1 MPLAR
6 AQSEGGRACGQL
18 RMFADLIEE
27 GSWTDARIDHAQPD
41 RKPLPKPDSR
51 SMLKA
56 MGPVVV
62 FGPANF
68 PLAFSVA
75 GGDTAS
81 ALAAGCPGI
90 VKAHSRHPGGS
101 GYVGPPLQ
109 PAVVPGALHAGIFS
123 LLFVAPRDILA

>member
-6 AQSEGGRACGQL
+6 AQSERGRTCGQL

-81 ALAAGCPGI
+81 APAAGCPGS
-90 VKAHSRHPGGS
+90 VKAPSRHPGVS
-101 GYVGPPLQ
+101 GYVGQGLQ
-109 PAVVPGALHAGIFS
+109 SAVGGGRVHARGFS
-123 LLFVAPRDILA
+123 LFFGGGRE

>member
-6 AQSEGGRACGQL
+6 AQSERGRTCGQL

-75 GGDTAS
+75 GGGTAI
-81 ALAAGCPGI
+81 APAAGCPAV
-90 VKAHSRHPGGS
+90 VKGQFSTPGGL
-101 GYVGPPLQ
+101 GYVGSALQ
-109 PAVVPGALHAGIFS
+109 RGRGLLGCDHGGVSIF
-123 LLFVAPRDILA
+123 FGRGR

>member
-6 AQSEGGRACGQL
+6 AQSERGRTCGQL

-75 GGDTAS
+75 GGDTPR
-81 ALAAGCPGI
+81 ALPAGCPGI
-90 VKAHSRHPGGS
+90 VKARSSPPGGF
-101 GYVGPPLQ
+101 GYVGQAFQPPLAP
-109 PAVVPGALHAGIFS
+109 PAFHPPVFS
-123 LLFVAPRDILA
+123 LFFFCPP